1 MSALQP
7 LFLML
12 EDDTDERYLTTSTLL
27 ELWIEVEVNFV
38 QNSEQLFRFL
48 SGVKRSVIIL
58 IDYDIHPENGVEILK
73 KIKSHSLYKN
83 IPVTILA
90 NSDDAK
96 YVEECYANGA
106 NFYIKKPAN
115 LQETKLRS
123 EHFSSIG
130 WR

>member
-1 MSALQP
+1 MNRGRGQFCSKQRTIVP
-7 LFLML
+7 VFIGCKKVCH
-12 EDDTDERYLTTSTLL
+12 Y
-27 ELWIEVEVNFV
+27 
-38 QNSEQLFRFL
+38 
-48 SGVKRSVIIL
+48 L

-115 LQETKLRS
+115 LQETKIK
-123 EHFSSIG
+123 IG
-130 WR
+130 AFFKYWMEVVEVV